1 MASSIYLATSEAHCG
16 KSLVC
21 LGILEMILRKTERVG
36 IFRPIIS
43 GTRKSRDKNISLLI
57 EHFSLDIDY
66 EDTFAFTRREAREMI
81 SNGQYNKLLDIVIE
95 KYKHLEKQCD
105 FVLCEGTDYTDEG
118 SSFDFDINVDIAKN
132 LGCPVLILGRGD
144 MERELDEVISPVQ
157 ISYEHFA
164 DKECEILGVIIN
176 RVKSPLA
183 HELLLEIRHRVKDK
197 ELLISV
203 IPENIVLQ
211 SPNIY
216 EVANHLGAKVLYGEE
231 LMARQVYRYSVAA
244 MQMQN
249 YLERIRE
256 NCLIISPGDRG
267 DIILAALQAHQS
279 KNYPPVS
286 GVLLTTHFSP
296 EGSIKKLLDGLP
308 SVLPILSVDSNT
320 YETVS
325 KLSTLT
331 SYITPDNH
339 NKITIAKK
347 LFEKYVDTITLEQK
361 ISNVRIRGITPK
373 MFQYNLVQKAKENK
387 KHIVLPEGNDERILK
402 AAEIL
407 LEQNIVELTILGK
420 PEEVNNLITRH
431 GINLDQERVQI
442 INPADSELLDGFI
455 DRFIEIRKSKG
466 ANRDNARDALVDVS
480 YFGTMMVLTGM
491 ADGMVSGA
499 AHTTQ
504 HTIRPGFQLIKTKP
518 GVSIVSSVFF
528 MALEDRVLVYG
539 DCAINPSPNAEQLA
553 EIAASSAETSQ
564 AFDIEPKIAM
574 LSYSSGESGKG
585 EEVEKVRKATNILK
599 EKYPDLK
606 VEGPIQYDAA
616 VDKEVGTKKMPDSE
630 VAGNASVLIFPDL
643 NTGNNTY
650 KAVQRETG
658 ALAIGPILQGLK
670 KPVNDLSRGCTVA
683 DIVNTV
689 VITAIQAQRQS
700 VSTEEEKGKTK
711 KEKKKEPTS

>member
-21 LGILEMILRKTERVG
+21 LGIIEMILRKTKRVG
-36 IFRPIIS
+36 VFRPII
-43 GTRKSRDKNISLLI
+43 GGNRNHRDKNIHLLL
-57 EHFSLDIDY
+57 EHFNLDINYD
-66 EDTFAFTRREAREMI
+66 DTFAFTRREAREMI
-81 SNGQYNKLLDIVIE
+81 SNGEYNKFLDVVIE
-95 KYKHLEKQCD
+95 KYKKLEKQCD

-118 SSFDFDINVDIAKN
+118 SNFDFDINVDIAKN

-144 MERELDEVISPVQ
+144 LGRELEEVISPVQ
-157 ISYEHFA
+157 ISYELFSN
-164 DKECEILGVIIN
+164 KECEILGIVIN
-176 RVKSPLA
+176 RVRSALA
-183 HELLLEIRHRVKDK
+183 HELLLDIRHRIKDK
-197 ELLISV
+197 ELLVSV

-211 SPNIY
+211 SPTLH
-216 EVANHLGAKVLYGEE
+216 EVAQHLDAEILYGED
-231 LMARQVYRYSVAA
+231 LMGRQVYRYSVAA

-249 YLERIRE
+249 YLEHITE
-256 NCLIISPGDRG
+256 NCLVITPGDRG
-267 DIILAALQAHQS
+267 DIILSALQAHQS
-279 KNYPPVS
+279 HNYPPIS
-286 GVLLTTHFSP
+286 GILLSTPLLP
-296 EGSIKKLLDGLP
+296 ESTIKRLLDGLP
-308 SVLPILSVDSNT
+308 SVVPILSVESNT
-320 YETVS
+320 YDTVS
-325 KLSTLT
+325 RLATLT
-331 SYITPDNH
+331 SYIMPESH
-339 NKITIAKK
+339 HKITISKK
-347 LFEKYVDTITLEQK
+347 LFEKYVDTPLLEQK
-361 ISNVRIRGITPK
+361 ISNVRVRGITPK
-373 MFQYNLVQKAKENK
+373 MFQYNLVQKAKENR

-407 LEQNIVELTILGK
+407 QEQDIVDLTILGK
-420 PEEVNNLITRH
+420 PDEIRSMISRK
-431 GINLDQERVQI
+431 GIRLDLDRIQL
-442 INPADSELLDGFI
+442 INPAESDHLDSFI
-455 DRFIEIRKSKG
+455 ERFIEIRKSKG

-480 YFGTMMVLTGM
+480 YFGTMMVLTGL

-504 HTIRPGFQLIKTKP
+504 HTIRPAFQLIKTKP

-539 DCAINPSPNAEQLA
+539 DCAINPSPNAEELA
-553 EIAASSAETSQ
+553 EIAISSAETSQ
-564 AFDIEPKIAM
+564 AFDIEPKVAM

-585 EEVEKVRKATNILK
+585 EEVEKVRKATQILK
-599 EKYPDLK
+599 KKHPELK

-616 VDKEVGTKKMPDSE
+616 VDKEVGSKKMPDSE

-658 ALAIGPILQGLK
+658 AMAIGPILQGLK

-700 VSTEEEKGKTK
+700 VSTEAEEK
-711 KEKKKEPTS
+711 EKASAG